1 MKTKQH
7 IFSFFM
13 GIVGGM
19 FVLGISLI
27 FNNKSD
33 ATTKPIVHSL
43 IQDYKQQNEGIPIH
57 QTGTYNTSKYEINF
71 NDAATLAIQ
80 AVVHVKTQFNAPNYT
95 LYDFIFG
102 TTPRYSTPINSS
114 GSGVIISSDGYIVTN
129 NHVIENAEIIEI
141 ILNDKRLYKAKL
153 IGRDASADIALL
165 KIEAD
170 SLPFIP
176 YGESDE
182 LKIGDWVLAVGNP
195 FNLTSTVTAGIV
207 SAKARNINLLSQ
219 NMGIESFI
227 QTDAAVNPGNS
238 GGALVNLN
246 GQLVG
251 INTAIASKTGSFI
264 GYSFA
269 IPVSIVRKV
278 VADLIEYGEVQRA
291 YLGLRSED
299 INAKMLEQL
308 DLEKPKGVYVSDVT
322 KNGPAESVGISVGD
336 IIIEVEGKPVNSNAE
351 LMEQISKYRPGD
363 NIAIK
368 IIHQGKEHNRKLKL
382 ENKYGKTEIVKSKSV
397 EILGAQFEEL
407 TVQEKQL
414 LRINHGLKI
423 SDLSQGKLL
432 NSGIKTGYI
441 ITRINNH
448 NIYTIKDIE
457 SVLNGWDG
465 EIFIEGIYPNGQVAY
480 YSLRQ

>member
-71 NDAATLAIQ
+71 NDAANHAIQ

-102 TTPRYSTPINSS
+102 TTPRYSTPISTS